1 MGSGEEVSGPI
12 AMKVSERERERESIV
27 FLFIKFKLRS
37 EFGLHKQRKGLL
49 ILYDWIIGKN

>member
-12 AMKVSERERERESIV
+12 AMKVSERERESTI